1 VTRRRRGAEPP
12 VPAAYGTPDVR
23 WQPSHEHDA
32 VHVAAL
38 NLQHLVLCEIRRQAG
53 DASTTDLSR
62 LLGVNPRTAQRI
74 AAGDHLLGVDEIVE
88 LAALFGDSLLEVIP
102 RTAIELFPE
111 TYRSYLGAWRA
122 GTQELPVFAQPSVP
136 GTILWAAPCADLSRW
151 LGDELQVGRIGLVNE
166 WVVAHHLAE
175 LLADTEIP
183 SSLIMLTKP
192 TGSPVGWLRLDVLT
206 RIPTRL
212 TLGYLLDPIEDPLVA
227 LRNTLSAF
235 YEVLSH
241 DGQRV
246 ALLCLG
252 HRMIGQLRVHVPNL
266 AVALPGDT
274 VTVPFQVAGQLGASA
289 ARESGAADL
298 ALSVEA
304 FAIGNPGVH
313 VLVVSVGKTV

>member
-1 VTRRRRGAEPP
+1 MTRRRRGAEPP

-23 WQPSHEHDA
+23 WEPSCDHDA
-32 VHVAAL
+32 VHVAAI
-38 NLQHLVLCEIRRQAG
+38 NLQHLLLCEIRRQAG
-53 DASTTDLSR
+53 DASAADLSR
-62 LLGVNPRTAQRI
+62 LLGVNLRTAQRVT
-74 AAGDHLLGVDEIVE
+74 AGDHLLRVDEIVE
-88 LAALFGDSLLEVIP
+88 LAALFGDSVLGAIP
-102 RTAIELFPE
+102 RRAIELFPE
-111 TYRSYLGAWRA
+111 AYRSYLGAWRA
-122 GTQELPVFAQPSVP
+122 GTREIPAFARPSVP
-136 GTILWAAPCADLSRW
+136 GTIMWATPCADLSRW
-151 LGDELQVGRIGLVNE
+151 LGNELQAGRIGLVNE

-183 SSLIMLTKP
+183 SSLITLTKP
-192 TGSPVGWLRLDVLT
+192 AVSPVGWLRLDVLT

-227 LRNTLSAF
+227 LRNILSAF

-252 HRMIGQLRVHVPNL
+252 HRMTGQLRVHVPDL

-274 VTVPFQVAGQLGASA
+274 VTIRFQAAGQLGVPA
-289 ARESGAADL
+289 AKESGAADL
-298 ALSVEA
+298 ALTVEA

-313 VLVVSVGKTV
+313 VLAVSVGKIT

>member
-1 VTRRRRGAEPP
+1 M
-12 VPAAYGTPDVR
+12 
-23 WQPSHEHDA
+23 
-32 VHVAAL
+32 HVAAL

-74 AAGDHLLGVDEIVE
+74 TAGDHLLGVGEIVE
-88 LAALFGDSLLEVIP
+88 LAALFGDSLLEAIP

-111 TYRSYLGAWRA
+111 TYRSYLGTWRA

-151 LGDELQVGRIGLVNE
+151 LGNELQVGRIGLVNE

-183 SSLIMLTKP
+183 SSLILLTKP
-192 TGSPVGWLRLDVLT
+192 TVSPVGWLRLDVLT

-252 HRMIGQLRVHVPNL
+252 HRMIGQLQVHVPNL

-274 VTVPFQVAGQLGASA
+274 VTVRFQVAGQLGVSA

-298 ALSVEA
+298 ALTVEA
-304 FAIGNPGVH
+304 FAIGNPGVR